1 MIRMN
6 EIIHFKPENQ
16 SFQIEVR
23 IEDETVWLNR
33 QQLAFLFDRDI
44 KTIGKHIHNAT
55 REELKGISVV
65 ANFATTAADGKV
77 YQMEHYNLDMILSLG
92 YRVKSSRGVEFRIWA
107 NKVLKS
113 YLLKGYAL
121 NERLEVLEDKVNS
134 IEIKNKQLDLI
145 LNTNLPPNQGIFFDG
160 QLFDAHNFVL
170 NLIKSAKKS
179 IYLLDHYLDETV
191 FLQLSNRKK
200 GVKVVIYTKVISKLL
215 QMHLDK
221 FNAQYEPIEVIEF
234 DKSHD
239 RFIIIDEKVFYHIG
253 ASLKDL
259 GKKWFAFSK
268 MEIDPK
274 EILGRLH
281 QNKV

>member
-1 MIRMN
+1 MIRTN

-44 KTIGKHIHNAT
+44 KTIGKHISNAT

-107 NKVLKS
+107 NKVLKG

-191 FLQLSNRKK
+191 FLQLSNRKM

-221 FNAQYEPIEVIEF
+221 FNAQHEPIEVIEF
-234 DKSHD
+234 AKSHD
-239 RFIIIDEKVFYHIG
+239 RFMIIDEKVVYHIG

-268 MEIDPK
+268 MEINPK

-281 QNKV
+281 QKKV

>member
-1 MIRMN
+1 MIRTN

-44 KTIGKHIHNAT
+44 KTIGKHISNAT

-221 FNAQYEPIEVIEF
+221 FNAQHEPIEVIEF
-234 DKSHD
+234 AKSHD
-239 RFIIIDEKVFYHIG
+239 RFMIIDEKVVYHIG

-268 MEIDPK
+268 MEINPK

>member
-1 MIRMN
+1 MIRTN

-44 KTIGKHIHNAT
+44 KTIGKHISNAT

-160 QLFDAHNFVL
+160 QLFDAHIFVL
-170 NLIKSAKKS
+170 NLIKSAKNS

-191 FLQLSNRKK
+191 FIQLSNRKK
-200 GVKVVIYTKVISKLL
+200 GVKVVIYTKAISRLL

-221 FNAQYEPIEVIEF
+221 FNTQHEPIELIEF
-234 DKSHD
+234 AKSHD
-239 RFIIIDEKVFYHIG
+239 RFMIIDEKVVYHIG

-268 MEIDPK
+268 MEINPK